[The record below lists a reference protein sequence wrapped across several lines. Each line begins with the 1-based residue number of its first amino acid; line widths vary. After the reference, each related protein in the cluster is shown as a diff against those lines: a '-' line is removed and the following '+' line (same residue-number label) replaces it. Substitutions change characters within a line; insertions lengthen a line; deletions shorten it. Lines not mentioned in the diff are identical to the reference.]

1 MIDQSG
7 GAKIMYPDLYKGLG
21 FKDEDLTKYDTSLV
35 GFDWKIVMPVG

>member
-21 FKDEDLTKYDTSLV
+21 FKDEDLTKYDTPLV
-35 GFDWKIVMPVG
+35 GFDWKIVMPAG